1 MTHDLRAAG
10 ADEAAMS
17 SRFVKIDPRKLEFLR
32 IQNGWSVD
40 RLQEEFEAQV
50 AREENGAPGAER
62 SPPKLRG
69 GKRDARVTRGTVFNI
84 NKGKPVLLETARRLA
99 AMFGI
104 ADVTRILAEGEFPD
118 VGHPETW
125 GANPGLMPALV
136 DWEPE
141 RLLGVLPG
149 CPHGFGSHLC
159 LLRHRYVPGRLARG
173 KLYLIDGLSTAER
186 QLVREYLVRHGDVCN
201 RLSGHPWF
209 PRNVTSAPDVN
220 NRAWW
225 VVDEWVEGKTLAERL
240 REAELAARDAARIL
254 RELARALHCLHE
266 HGIVRRDLWADEI
279 LLRDGDD
286 ALILTDLEL
295 AKILE
300 GRPTVAPQDWSGPI
314 NPLRAP
320 EVGSPDAT
328 DPRVDLY
335 SWGQLFVRLLS
346 GSYPGPNPTPSDF
359 EGLGIPSVLREQLA
373 SCVAAPRSKRPQS
386 FVPVLAALEKW
397 RPK

>member
-1 MTHDLRAAG
+1 
-10 ADEAAMS
+10 MS
-17 SRFVKIDPRKLEFLR
+17 SKNEKRYKKVDYQKLEFLR
-32 IQNGWSVD
+32 IQKGWTVD

-50 AREENGAPGAER
+50 AREENGASGADR

-69 GKRDARVTRGTVFNI
+69 GKRDGRVTRGTIFNI
-84 NKGKPVLLETARRLA
+84 AKGKPVLLETARRLA

-104 ADVTRILAEGEFPD
+104 SDVTRILAEGEYPN
-118 VGHPETW
+118 VGSPETW
-125 GANPGLMPALV
+125 GASPELMPALP

-149 CPHGFGSHLC
+149 CPHGFGAHLC
-159 LLRHRYVPGRLARG
+159 QLRHRFIPGRLARG
-173 KLYLIDGLSTAER
+173 KLYLIEGLSTAER
-186 QLVREYLVRHGDVCN
+186 SRVREYLVRHGDVCN

-240 REAELAARDAARIL
+240 DAAEFSPRDAARIL

-266 HGIVRRDLWADEI
+266 HGVVRRDLSPGDI

-286 ALILTDLEL
+286 AVILTDLEL

-300 GRPTVAPQDWSGPI
+300 GRPTVAPSDWWGRE

-328 DPRVDLY
+328 DPRVDVY
-335 SWGQLFVRLLS
+335 SWGRLFVRLLS
-346 GSYPGPNPTPSDF
+346 GSYPDTNPAGSVF
-359 EGLGIPSVLREQLA
+359 EGLGIPSALRGQVA
-373 SCVAAPRSKRPQS
+373 SSAAAARSKRPPS
-386 FVPVLAALEKW
+386 FAPVLAALEKW
-397 RPK
+397 KPR

>member
-1 MTHDLRAAG
+1 MTYDLRAAR
-10 ADEAAMS
+10 ADEVAMS
-17 SRFVKIDPRKLEFLR
+17 SKYKKVDYQKLEFLR
-32 IQNGWSVD
+32 IQKGWTVD

-50 AREENGAPGAER
+50 AREENDATGADR

-69 GKRDARVTRGTVFNI
+69 GKGDGRVTGGTIFNTA
-84 NKGKPVLLETARRLA
+84 KGKPGPLETARGLA

-104 ADVTRILAEGEFPD
+104 SDVTRILAEGEYPN
-118 VGHPETW
+118 VGSPETW
-125 GANPGLMPALV
+125 GASPELMPALP

-149 CPHGFGSHLC
+149 CPHGFGAHLC
-159 LLRHRYVPGRLARG
+159 LLRHRFIPGRVARG
-173 KLYLIDGLSTAER
+173 KLYLIEGLSTAER
-186 QLVREYLVRHGDVCN
+186 SRVREYLVRHGDVCN

-240 REAELAARDAARIL
+240 DAAEFSPRDAARIL

-266 HGIVRRDLWADEI
+266 HGVVRRDLSPGDI

-286 ALILTDLEL
+286 AVILTDLEL

-300 GRPTVAPQDWSGPI
+300 GRPTVAPSDWWGRE

-328 DPRVDLY
+328 DPRIDVY
-335 SWGQLFVRLLS
+335 SWGRLFVRLLS
-346 GSYPGPNPTPSDF
+346 GSYP
-359 EGLGIPSVLREQLA
+359 
-373 SCVAAPRSKRPQS
+373 
-386 FVPVLAALEKW
+386 
-397 RPK
+397 